1 MVYLSLT
8 RADYSESLALLST
21 VTLSLKTAQ
30 YLAFAGLALGIWD
43 WLLNLSDEC
52 DIFRASWSRRGWSW
66 RSVGVMSTYIVCR
79 FASVGYAIITVFL
92 SVDTFSGSC
101 FPIGLWTCIFYGVSA
116 PATALLFYFR
126 VTAVYFNN
134 KPVIAFFTMGWLAVV
149 GCFGYD
155 AYLGVLR
162 FAHPPGS
169 SSCGVVVPPNGKIDS
184 SSYVSI
190 AAYDTMVYLAI
201 SWRLSSHQ
209 AIDSHW
215 TARFASFFSGTGLY
229 RLSKTLLRD
238 GQIYYL

>member
-1 MVYLSLT
+1 M
-8 RADYSESLALLST
+8 
-21 VTLSLKTAQ
+21 
-30 YLAFAGLALGIWD
+30 
-43 WLLNLSDEC
+43 
-52 DIFRASWSRRGWSW
+52 
-66 RSVGVMSTYIVCR
+66 
-79 FASVGYAIITVFL
+79 
-92 SVDTFSGSC
+92 
-101 FPIGLWTCIFYGVSA
+101 SA